1 MRCSR
6 NANPNPNPNLTLAR
20 LLLGF
25 YRGNVSLGL
34 GERLRRRRALLGRL
48 LLREGVQLLSLRHLL
63 GCVGQDLLQQWGG
76 TRWSES
82 STSAAW
88 VAAGQGCGRACSS
101 KKNVKYS
108 MHAYRKRS
116 ISSVLQ
122 KDLNLFVTLWLS
134 AVSTMAA
141 RTCTRGEGWRM
152 TWEVDA
158 SIAEGRGGAPLLRL
172 RLSARDPLAI
182 FRAGRPRTACND
194 EKHLQG

>member
-6 NANPNPNPNLTLAR
+6 NPNPNPNPNLTLAR

-63 GCVGQDLLQQWGG
+63 GCVGQDLLQQWG
-76 TRWSES
+76 RDAVERAKC
-82 STSAAW
+82 TSAAW

-182 FRAGRPRTACND
+182 FRAEPAA
-194 EKHLQG
+194 HSV